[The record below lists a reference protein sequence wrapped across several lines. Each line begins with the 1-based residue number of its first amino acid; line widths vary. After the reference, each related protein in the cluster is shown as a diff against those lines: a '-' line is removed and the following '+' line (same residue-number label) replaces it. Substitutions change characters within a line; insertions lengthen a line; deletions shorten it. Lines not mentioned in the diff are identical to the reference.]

1 MYIAIGIIAFLVFLA
16 ALLLVPARARIS
28 LSYLGGVLSY
38 SVHVGLG
45 FLQLNITP
53 MLSKKKPKPQSPP
66 GEEKKEKKFS
76 FEDLKKTLSKG
87 VEVLSYL
94 RKKFTVK
101 LFSLRV
107 RMGLGDAADTGL
119 ATGAG
124 YAAIYNI
131 LGTIDRFFVLK
142 KHEVVITPVFQ
153 GMGFEAEFRGTF
165 QLRILHCLGLIY
177 KIRKEDVL

>member
-1 MYIAIGIIAFLVFLA
+1 MYIAIVVLLGFLA
-16 ALLLVPARARIS
+16 ALLFVPARVRVS
-28 LSYLGGVLSY
+28 LSYIGGELSY
-38 SVHVGLG
+38 SVHAGLG
-45 FLQLNITP
+45 VLQLNITP
-53 MLSKKKPKPQSPP
+53 RLAKKKPKPQKPP
-66 GEEKKEKKFS
+66 AEEEEKKKFS
-76 FEDLKKTLSKG
+76 FEDLEKMLSKG
-87 VEVLSYL
+87 VDVLSYL

-131 LGTIDRFFVLK
+131 LGTIDRLFVLK

-153 GMGFEAEFRGTF
+153 GMGFEAEFHGTF